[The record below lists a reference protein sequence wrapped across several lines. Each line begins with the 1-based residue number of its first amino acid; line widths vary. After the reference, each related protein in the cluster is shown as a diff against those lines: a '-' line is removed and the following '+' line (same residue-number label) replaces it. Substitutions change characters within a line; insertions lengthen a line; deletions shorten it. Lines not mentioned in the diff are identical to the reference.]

1 MSEFMT
7 QSGLATPFGWLF
19 YVGAAG
25 AIIAA
30 LMMVFSKSPL
40 RGALWLIASLCCVA
54 LLFMLLE
61 ASFVAAM
68 QVLVYA
74 GAIMVL
80 FVFVIMLLNLGPD
93 ASVRPAYVSVA
104 KVLGALGAGYF
115 TFQIIMTTAG
125 GGAGKPVDG
134 SVKAVGT
141 LLLSDFLFA
150 FEAISVLL
158 LVAVIGAV
166 VLGLKRLT

>member
-19 YVGAAG
+19 YLG
-25 AIIAA
+25 AIGAVASA
-30 LMMVFSKSPL
+30 LMMVLARSPL
-40 RGALWLIASLCCVA
+40 RAALWLIGSLCAVA
-54 LLFMLLE
+54 LLFLLLE
-61 ASFVAAM
+61 APFVAAM

-93 ASVRPAYVSVA
+93 ASVRPAYLSVA

-115 TFQIIMTTAG
+115 TFQIIVSAS
-125 GGAGKPVDG
+125 GGAAMPVQSYLKKFRDEFVAHVERRG
-134 SVKAVGT
+134 CW
-141 LLLSDFLFA
+141 FPP
-150 FEAISVLL
+150 FEMAPHGDSFWED
-158 LVAVIGAV
+158 
-166 VLGLKRLT
+166 TPE